1 MTKTSLRS
9 SKVMG
14 FPWKKESI
22 CMLVEELNGM
32 TLDNQKWSGQASW
45 KKCFFLKKL
54 GLKAEFLNLK
64 SKIKP
69 QELYTVKL

>member
-32 TLDNQKWSGQASW
+32 TLDNQKWSGQAWLFQTSISVQGGFDQQLLHSV
-45 KKCFFLKKL
+45 CV
-54 GLKAEFLNLK
+54 A
-64 SKIKP
+64 
-69 QELYTVKL
+69 